1 MVAELELTQGYVVKD
16 TLGVSKSSVFA
27 AGDFSLNLSIPTASP
42 PRCRE
47 DGAAASPQRL
57 VQIKGV
63 TLKEKEEK
71 ERKGS
76 RTKEEETCSNG
87 REEELS
93 LDSHVVIRY
102 HRGLVL
108 IGQPIRVSVNLRNNF
123 SAEFVIIR

>member
-1 MVAELELTQGYVVKD
+1 M
-16 TLGVSKSSVFA
+16 SSVFA
-27 AGDFSLNLSIPTASP
+27 AGDFSLNLPIPTARP

-47 DGAAASPQRL
+47 DRAAASPRRL

-63 TLKEKEEK
+63 TLKQKEEK

-76 RTKEEETCSNG
+76 RTKEEETCSKG
-87 REEELS
+87 QEEEELG

-108 IGQPIRVSVNLRNNF
+108 IGEPIRVSVNLRANF